1 MVVLKNSILWNMQR
15 IRMFCAFVR
24 VGVFVPSN
32 QDPYPLHMMLS
43 GLPLVVPQALGQN
56 ISVLL
61 NFNGLA
67 AINF

>member
-1 MVVLKNSILWNMQR
+1 MHKNFLCIHV
-15 IRMFCAFVR
+15 C
-24 VGVFVPSN
+24 VGVFVSSN

-43 GLPLVVPQALGQN
+43 GPPLMVPQALGQN

>member
-1 MVVLKNSILWNMQR
+1 MRR
-15 IRMFCAFVR
+15 IRMFCAFMCVVVLLQR
-24 VGVFVPSN
+24 N